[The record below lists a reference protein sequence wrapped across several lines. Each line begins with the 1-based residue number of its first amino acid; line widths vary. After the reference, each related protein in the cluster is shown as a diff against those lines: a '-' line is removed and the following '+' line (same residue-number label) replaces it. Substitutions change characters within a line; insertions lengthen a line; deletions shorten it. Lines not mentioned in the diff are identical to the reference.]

1 MKILY
6 TKKVV
11 EYNVLVSMMIN
22 LYNIFRGVTMRQK
35 QIEESLTMITDG
47 FFDLLTIHNYDDI
60 TMSNIA
66 IAAKLSRMTLYRYF
80 KNKEEIITY
89 YIQDAM
95 NRFKQKISEHPSP
108 NFIYVL
114 YLRNQMIY
122 EDKKLRAAFK
132 HETVEKLFRAV
143 IRQSDP
149 LINSMI
155 VNNDKLSKYKK
166 LFVEGGIFYITRDW
180 VSNGMK
186 ETPEQLTKEY
196 LKILSLLSE
205 S

>member
-1 MKILY
+1 MNVLY

-47 FFDLLTIHNYDDI
+47 FFDLLTIHDYDDI

-122 EDKKLRAAFK
+122 EDKKLRAAFQ
-132 HETVEKLFRAV
+132 HEIVEKLFRAV

-155 VNNDKLSKYKK
+155 VNNDTLSKYKK
-166 LFVEGGIFYITRDW
+166 LFIEGGIFYITRDW